1 MLITNENTTLHTTH
15 GSLRLLNGTRN
26 PGLGPGTKIKCAHF
40 APSLTS
46 AAGKQDSLLLVHF
59 AEMGTAMKSKLSAAL
74 GAFSIVV
81 TTALAG
87 ALFVLTP
94 PTSTG
99 TCPHL
104 FGKNLGSDELGLG
117 LTNDPSGENEITT
130 TSFIQLDLSKLVLT
144 SSTISFSANSVTNGE
159 TVVVIGT
166 QIAGTLGSGTIP
178 GGSSVFSCTI
188 LGPGNGCEGTFN
200 IDNAGSFKFLD
211 VTASDDA
218 SNVLLHTV
226 DAAAVPGP
234 IAGAGLP
241 GLILAGGGL
250 LGWWRRRQ
258 KIA

>member
-1 MLITNENTTLHTTH
+1 
-15 GSLRLLNGTRN
+15 
-26 PGLGPGTKIKCAHF
+26 
-40 APSLTS
+40 
-46 AAGKQDSLLLVHF
+46 
-59 AEMGTAMKSKLSAAL
+59 MKSKLSAAL
-74 GAFSIVV
+74 AAFSIVT

-87 ALFVLTP
+87 SFVSTPAQANTVWDFSTPTGDQGLTHIYTGDDLTSQITASAFGP
-94 PTSTG
+94 ATGCTPTSTG

-211 VTASDDA
+211 VTASEDA

-241 GLILAGGGL
+241 GLILASGGL
-250 LGWWRRRQ
+250 LALARRRR
-258 KIA
+258 KVVA

>member
-1 MLITNENTTLHTTH
+1 M
-15 GSLRLLNGTRN
+15 
-26 PGLGPGTKIKCAHF
+26 
-40 APSLTS
+40 
-46 AAGKQDSLLLVHF
+46 LVHF

-94 PTSTG
+94 AQANTVWDFSTPTGDQGLTHVYTGDDLTSQITASAFGPATGCRPTSTG